1 MSTCELCIGIRVCS
15 ASNET
20 YTTKRSHRFQRWPY
34 SALKD
39 GHLYCITLLCY
50 GVLSEL
56 SYRATTLFVTFIAP
70 RPTKKLMLMGR
81 HWSLCPS
88 FFFSRDN
95 LQAPRLA
102 AHRAARAHRDPTCAI
117 SAVPGY
123 QCGGALQQQQ
133 QQYTTQPTH
142 QPRLLAVRSCRK
154 ERDTAAARKQ
164 RRASAQLEHLSTII
178 RDNRDA
184 GIASV
189 HT

>member
-88 FFFSRDN
+88 FFFRGITFRRQGSPLTGRHG
-95 LQAPRLA
+95 LTGTQRARL
-102 AHRAARAHRDPTCAI
+102 
-117 SAVPGY
+117 
-123 QCGGALQQQQ
+123 
-133 QQYTTQPTH
+133 
-142 QPRLLAVRSCRK
+142 VRCQGTS
-154 ERDTAAARKQ
+154 AAAPCSSSSSNILLSRLISRACLLSAAVGRSATQ
-164 RRASAQLEHLSTII
+164 LQPVSSGELLRSWNTFRRSLGTTETP
-178 RDNRDA
+178 
-184 GIASV
+184 V
-189 HT
+189 